1 MIRWVSLFS
10 LSHGHGEAWS
20 RYDYFYTLN
29 ASNSME
35 LDRSLTIAHQLADV
49 SGEVIRRHFRRSH
62 LPTETKTGEIS
73 SIVTIADRLAEE
85 AMVAILRQEAPFDGI
100 IREEGENIPSSSGR
114 YWVLDPIDGT
124 SSFVRGIPVFGT
136 LIGLVEGDNSVLGMV
151 DQPILG
157 DRWWGVRGQPSY
169 YNHRAIANP
178 YRLDLAP
185 VLENACLVATTPLMF
200 VTERQKAIAARLQQ
214 ICKRTAFGGDCYNYM
229 MLAAGWSA
237 LPMVILE
244 ADLKFYD
251 FCALI
256 PIIEGAGAV
265 ITDWSGNALNSTSTE
280 VLASSHRGLQ
290 ERILGAIAG

>member
-1 MIRWVSLFS
+1 
-10 LSHGHGEAWS
+10 
-20 RYDYFYTLN
+20 
-29 ASNSME
+29 ME
-35 LDRSLTIAHQLADV
+35 PDRSLTIAHQLADV
-49 SGEVIRRHFRRSH
+49 SGEVIRRYFRRPH
-62 LPTETKTGEIS
+62 LQTETKTGEIS

-85 AMVAILRQEAPFDGI
+85 AMLAVLRREAPSDGV

-124 SSFVRGIPVFGT
+124 SSFARGIPVFGT
-136 LIGLVEGDNSVLGMV
+136 LIGLVEGERSVLGIV

-157 DRWWGVRGQPSY
+157 DRWWGVRGQPSF
-169 YNHRAIANP
+169 YNHRAIENP
-178 YRLDLAP
+178 YRLAPAP
-185 VLENACLVATTPLMF
+185 VLENACLVSTTPLMF
-200 VTERQKAIAARLQQ
+200 VTARQRAIAARLQQ

-229 MLAAGWSA
+229 MLATGWSA

-265 ITDWSGNALNSTSTE
+265 ITDWSGNALDATSTE

-290 ERILGAIAG
+290 ERGLEAIAGQE